1 MLHPL
6 QRLCR
11 VSRWGSTLSITR
23 SIREALGIK
32 TDRWVMAA
40 TALRA
45 RLARQHIHT
54 TIRLSPSRLKCKRF
68 IDPTSGYPAS
78 LATSSFCKP
87 SARPGNF

>member
-1 MLHPL
+1 MLHLL

-11 VSRWGSTLSITR
+11 VSRWGSTLSTTR

-45 RLARQHIHT
+45 RLAQQHIPT
-54 TIRLSPSRLKCKRF
+54 TIRLSPSRLKCKRST
-68 IDPTSGYPAS
+68 DPTSGYPAS
-78 LATSSFCKP
+78 LATSSSCKL